1 MCHEHLRPH
10 EWRDRSAPACLETRI
25 ACGTAREAR
34 VCDYFRLATIRE
46 LSRHLLPNLS
56 ETHLFWG
63 LFMLALF
70 VDFYCAFFLAAT

>member
-1 MCHEHLRPH
+1 
-10 EWRDRSAPACLETRI
+10 
-25 ACGTAREAR
+25 

-63 LFMLALF
+63 LFMLTLF
-70 VDFYCAFFLAAT
+70 VDFYCTFSLAAT